1 MSAVRQQNAP
11 ARSSRPAS
19 RLPGVPASPA
29 EGDDA
34 RTEGQRLLRAL
45 PHSGVEVAEAVG
57 ASKQAVSAWRAGTK
71 TPSPALRTRIERALG
86 IPAAAWER
94 TSLGRAPAAAPSVT
108 RPVRR
113 SGMTTIEDVT
123 QLLEDLAHDA
133 ATDGLLLSDL
143 VRIRGERV
151 KALALKARI
160 EAANALFE
168 AEAVQRHPA
177 WRRTLAILVEELR
190 PHPDL
195 ARRIAERLQEVGT
208 A

>member
-1 MSAVRQQNAP
+1 MNSIRQQNAP
-11 ARSSRPAS
+11 ARH
-19 RLPGVPASPA
+19 PGVPASPA

-34 RTEGQRLLRAL
+34 RTEGQRLLRTL

-113 SGMTTIEDVT
+113 SGMTTIEDVE
-123 QLLEDLAHDA
+123 QLLEDLARDA
-133 ATDGLLLSDL
+133 ATLHRWPPRPAPAPS
-143 VRIRGERV
+143 VYRRRPRTSGEVPPVPAPPPAPRPPREV
-151 KALALKARI
+151 PRPGASRLHLPASGTGAGAALGAAARLHRCA
-160 EAANALFE
+160 ELG
-168 AEAVQRHPA
+168 AEA
-177 WRRTLAILVEELR
+177 T
-190 PHPDL
+190 
-195 ARRIAERLQEVGT
+195 T
-208 A
+208 